1 MDDSDVKIFKKE
13 KRDDKFD
20 EIGLISKMNEERGN
34 GNIDKSK
41 RLGSYLASIFLD
53 KDVLLQKLRP
63 IIGDKEYTKAES
75 FQIKI
80 LMFFAAEYQLNSL
93 LPNNIL
99 RNTAINA
106 LYDDIHDK
114 AEEFYKEFSDGAEY
128 SFYYLA
134 VRKNDDI
141 SQNIGKCFSMLC
153 GKGKENEEYAS
164 LGPEL
169 WSGVLE
175 EVEEIIRRYEF
186 VGMKK

>member
-1 MDDSDVKIFKKE
+1 
-13 KRDDKFD
+13 
-20 EIGLISKMNEERGN
+20 
-34 GNIDKSK
+34 
-41 RLGSYLASIFLD
+41 
-53 KDVLLQKLRP
+53 
-63 IIGDKEYTKAES
+63 
-75 FQIKI
+75 
-80 LMFFAAEYQLNSL
+80 MFFAAEYQLNSL

-134 VRKNDDI
+134 VRKNDNI

-164 LGPEL
+164 LGSEL

>member
-53 KDVLLQKLRP
+53 KD
-63 IIGDKEYTKAES
+63 
-75 FQIKI
+75 
-80 LMFFAAEYQLNSL
+80 
-93 LPNNIL
+93 
-99 RNTAINA
+99 
-106 LYDDIHDK
+106 
-114 AEEFYKEFSDGAEY
+114 
-128 SFYYLA
+128 
-134 VRKNDDI
+134 
-141 SQNIGKCFSMLC
+141 
-153 GKGKENEEYAS
+153 GKGKDNEEYAS
-164 LGPEL
+164 LGSEL